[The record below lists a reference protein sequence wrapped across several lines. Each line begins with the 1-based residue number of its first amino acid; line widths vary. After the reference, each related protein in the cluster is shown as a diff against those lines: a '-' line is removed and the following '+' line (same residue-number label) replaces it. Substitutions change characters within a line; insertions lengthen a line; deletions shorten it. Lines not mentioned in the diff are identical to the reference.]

1 MDAPR
6 RPNDRIRVLIV
17 DDQPLFAKML
27 VSILAGDERV
37 EVVGQAGNGREAVE
51 LATALVPDV
60 IVMDISMPL
69 MDGLEATRRLREA
82 NASSRVLMLTESDLP
97 SDLRRSQQAGA
108 DGYLSKTRIASD
120 LRQSIANVATRSAL

>member
-6 RPNDRIRVLIV
+6 RPNDRIRVLIA

-60 IVMDISMPL
+60 VVMDISMPL

-82 NASSRVLMLTESDLP
+82 NASSRILMLTESDLP
-97 SDLRRSQQAGA
+97 GDLRRSQQAGA

-120 LRQSIANVATRSAL
+120 LRQSIVNVAARSAL